1 MNKEKQDQWIQG
13 LTLLMCFIIATAAIM
28 LKYYLT
34 GEI

>member
-1 MNKEKQDQWIQG
+1 MKQDNSDQWIQG
-13 LTLLMCFIIATAAIM
+13 LTLIICFITLVIVIS